1 MNIMEKEILNAESVN
16 EETTMVEKVELLGDE
31 LEAPSTYKKF
41 KFEENPKYKSFIAK
55 LDKFL
60 YSDYYLLTIA
70 AIIFIF
76 WNIGYYAR
84 LVEVAGLILI
94 VLLASFVLLVKD
106 DATPIIPIIFMV
118 TALFPVEVNPA
129 SYGLAI
135 LGVAPLPFALVYH
148 LIHYRRKFKINKFF
162 YSQLAVSIALIF
174 GGIGTI
180 NAEGYKNGIAWVL
193 LLGVAILAIYFIFS
207 NYCKPKRE
215 IDLKTYLAKIMFYAS
230 MLIMFEVFVFYM
242 RDPSR
247 IHDMNERVSIGW
259 CIGNNFSTWLVL
271 LMPGT
276 CYLAVK
282 SKLSWLYT
290 LLFLGEYVAI
300 ILSLSRGGILFA
312 LIVAPFF
319 IAAMIYFGKAYRK
332 GIVIPL
338 VVVLV
343 VGIIIIGATWEKTM
357 AFCSM
362 VINRS
367 FSPDGH
373 IKTSGRWE
381 LYAEAWNCFKAN
393 PIFGAGIG
401 YFGKNYNGGTL
412 GFYFFHSTLF
422 QIIGCMGLV
431 GLGAYIYNYV
441 ERFKIICHKDMF
453 NIFILIG
460 MLGFEGYAMIDTG
473 TFVPMPSMIMVTLII
488 VVLELINERKERE
501 WKIDLDSN
509 GKLVS
514 VLPSDEEDVS
524 AVYGR
529 VIEETEIEKSKA
541 E

>member
-16 EETTMVEKVELLGDE
+16 EETTTVEKVELLGDE

-76 WNIGYYAR
+76 WNIGYFVPKAE
-84 LVEVAGLILI
+84 LAGMILL
-94 VLLASFVLLVKD
+94 VLLSAFVLFVKD
-106 DATPIIPIIFMV
+106 DATVIIPVIFMCA
-118 TALFPVEVNPA
+118 ALFPIEINPSA
-129 SYGLAI
+129 YGLWI
-135 LGVAPLPFALVYH
+135 LALIPFPLALIYH
-148 LIHYRRKFKINKFF
+148 VIHYRRKLKVNKYF
-162 YSQLAVSIALIF
+162 YSQLAVSIALLF

-180 NAEGYKNGIAWVL
+180 DGAGYKNGIVWAL

-207 NYCKPKRE
+207 NYCKPKSE
-215 IDLKTYLAKIMFYAS
+215 IDLKIYLAKIMFYAS

-242 RDPSR
+242 RKPDA
-247 IHDMNERVSIGW
+247 IHNMDERVSLGW

-290 LLFLGEYVAI
+290 LLFLGEHVAI

-312 LIVAPFF
+312 LIAAPFF
-319 IAAMIYFGKAYRK
+319 IFSMIYFGKAYRK
-332 GIVIPL
+332 GVVIPL
-338 VVVLV
+338 IAVFI
-343 VGIIIIGATWEKTM
+343 VGIIVIGATWDKTIE
-357 AFCSM
+357 FFSM
-362 VINRS
+362 VIHRS
-367 FSPDGH
+367 FTSDGH
-373 IKTSGRWE
+373 VETSGRWG

-441 ERFKIICHKDMF
+441 ERFKIIYRKDMF

-488 VVLELINERKERE
+488 VVLELINARKERE

>member
-16 EETTMVEKVELLGDE
+16 EETTTVEKVELLGDE

-41 KFEENPKYKSFIAK
+41 KFEENPKYNNFIEK

-60 YSDYYLLTIA
+60 YSDYYWLTIA

-94 VLLASFVLLVKD
+94 VLLASFVLVVKD
-106 DATPIIPIIFMV
+106 DATPTIPIIFMV
-118 TALFPVEVNPA
+118 TAIFPVEVNPA

-367 FSPDGH
+367 FSPDGY